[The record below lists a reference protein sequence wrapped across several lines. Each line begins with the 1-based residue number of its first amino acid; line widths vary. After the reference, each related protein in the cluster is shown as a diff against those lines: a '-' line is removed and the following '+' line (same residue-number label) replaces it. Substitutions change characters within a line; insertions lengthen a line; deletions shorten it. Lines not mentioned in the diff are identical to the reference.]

1 MLAVPGGVLGG
12 WNRGAHALLKDGAK
26 VVEDVDDI
34 LEELLISQVQ
44 GNPAVADDLEDEP
57 LLSRL
62 ARGESY
68 DVDEPVAISGV
79 ENSALLARLFDLEL
93 SGRVEWL
100 AGGPFMR
107 VGS

>member
-1 MLAVPGGVLGG
+1 MPGGVLGG

-26 VVEDVDDI
+26 VVEDVDDTM
-34 LEELLISQVQ
+34 EELLISQVQ
-44 GNPAVADDLEDEP
+44 GNPAVADDLEDEA

-68 DVDEPVAISGV
+68 GVDEPVAISGV